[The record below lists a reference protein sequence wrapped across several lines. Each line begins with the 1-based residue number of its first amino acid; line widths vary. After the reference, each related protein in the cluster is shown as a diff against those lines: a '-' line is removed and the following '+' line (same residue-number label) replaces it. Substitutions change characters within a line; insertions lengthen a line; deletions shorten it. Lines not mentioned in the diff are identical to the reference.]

1 MRQELPIVDLPSPAL
16 QNAVRNKM
24 FVDNLGLVNFVVNK
38 IGLSSFR
45 SSSALERSDLV
56 QFGIMGL
63 LDAIERFDPDRGVQF
78 QTYAVSRIKGSIQD
92 ELRKLDWVP
101 RSVRRAERQAEAIAQ
116 RAGQIESRTTTA
128 VDIARRLSL
137 SLEKYAEI
145 IRQVNKMAGT
155 SHDAPEY
162 ASRLDALSTD
172 EKDDPS
178 EIANQHQLK
187 NTIVGAVEHLPERD
201 RLIVMLYYYEDLTFK
216 EIAAVLRISESRV
229 FQIHTTVL
237 DNLRTVLAGSL

>member
-16 QNAVRNKM
+16 QSDVRNKM
-24 FVDNLGLVNFVVNK
+24 FFDNLGLVNFVVNK

-45 SSSALERSDLV
+45 SSAALERSDLV

-63 LDAIERFDPDRGVQF
+63 LDAIERFNPERGVQF

-101 RSVRRAERQAEAIAQ
+101 RSVRKAERQAEAIAQ
-116 RAGQIESRTTTA
+116 RAGQVESRTTTA

-145 IRQVNKMAGT
+145 IHQVNKMAGT
-155 SHDAPEY
+155 SPDAPEY

-237 DNLRTVLAGSL
+237 GNLRTMLAGSL

>member
-1 MRQELPIVDLPSPAL
+1 MQQELHIQEMASSAGHSDAD
-16 QNAVRNKM
+16 NKM
-24 FVDNLGLVNFVVNK
+24 FFENLGLVNFVVNK
-38 IGLSSFR
+38 IGLASFR
-45 SSSALERSDLV
+45 SWAALERSDLV
-56 QFGIMGL
+56 QFGIIGL
-63 LDAIERFDPDRGVQF
+63 LDAIEKFNPDRGVQF

-116 RAGQIESRTTTA
+116 RAGQAESRTTTA
-128 VDIARRLSL
+128 ADISRRLSI
-137 SLEKYAEI
+137 SVERYAEI
-145 IRQVNKMAGT
+145 IQQVNAMPGMLP
-155 SHDAPEY
+155 DAPEY

-178 EIANQHQLK
+178 EIANQHQVK
-187 NTIVGAVEHLPERD
+187 NTIVAAVEHLHERD

-229 FQIHTTVL
+229 FQIHAAVL
-237 DNLRTVLAGSL
+237 RDLHTMLKGSI

>member
-1 MRQELPIVDLPSPAL
+1 M
-16 QNAVRNKM
+16 
-24 FVDNLGLVNFVVNK
+24 
-38 IGLSSFR
+38 
-45 SSSALERSDLV
+45 
-56 QFGIMGL
+56 
-63 LDAIERFDPDRGVQF
+63 DAIEKFNPDRGVQF

-116 RAGQIESRTTTA
+116 RAGQVESRTTTA
-128 VDIARRLSL
+128 VDIARRLSI

-145 IRQVNKMAGT
+145 IHQVNRMGGT
-155 SHDAPEY
+155 SPDAPEY
-162 ASRLDALSTD
+162 TSRLDALSTD

-187 NTIVGAVEHLPERD
+187 NTIVEAVEDLPERD

-237 DNLRTVLAGSL
+237 GNLRTKLAGSL

>member
-1 MRQELPIVDLPSPAL
+1 MRQELPIVNLSGPAL
-16 QNAVRNKM
+16 QSDVRNKM

-45 SSSALERSDLV
+45 SSAALERSDLV

-63 LDAIERFDPDRGVQF
+63 LDAIEKFNPERGVQF

-116 RAGQIESRTTTA
+116 RAGQVESRTTTA

-137 SLEKYAEI
+137 SLEEYADI
-145 IRQVNKMAGT
+145 IHQVNKMAGT
-155 SHDAPEY
+155 SPDAAEY
-162 ASRLDALSTD
+162 SSRLDALSTD

-237 DNLRTVLAGSL
+237 DNLRTMLAGSL

>member
-1 MRQELPIVDLPSPAL
+1 MRQEPPIIDLPSPAL
-16 QNAVRNKM
+16 QSDVRNKM
-24 FVDNLGLVNFVVNK
+24 FFDNLGLVNFVVNK

-45 SSSALERSDLV
+45 SSTALERSDLV

-63 LDAIERFDPDRGVQF
+63 LDAIEKFNPERGVQF

-101 RSVRRAERQAEAIAQ
+101 RSVRKAERQAEAIAQ
-116 RAGQIESRTTTA
+116 RAGQVETRTTTA

-145 IRQVNKMAGT
+145 IHQVNKMAGT
-155 SHDAPEY
+155 SPDAPEY
-162 ASRLDALSTD
+162 AFRLEALSTD

-187 NTIVGAVEHLPERD
+187 NTIVGAVENLPERD

-237 DNLRTVLAGSL
+237 GNLRTMLAGSL

>member
-1 MRQELPIVDLPSPAL
+1 MHNDSQILDPEVVQEKREVH
-16 QNAVRNKM
+16 RKM
-24 FVDNLGLVNFVVNK
+24 FFDNLGLVNFVVNK

-45 SSSALERSDLV
+45 SSAALERADLV

-63 LDAIERFDPDRGVQF
+63 LDAIERFNPERGVQF

-101 RSVRRAERQAEAIAQ
+101 RSVRKADRHAEAIAQ
-116 RAGQIESRTTTA
+116 RAGQAESKTSTA
-128 VDIARRLSL
+128 ADIARRLNL
-137 SLEKYAEI
+137 SLERYAEI
-145 IRQVNKMAGT
+145 LHHVNKT
-155 SHDAPEY
+155 SGMLPDEPEY

-178 EIANQHQLK
+178 EIAHQQQLK
-187 NTIVGAVEHLPERD
+187 ITIVGAVEKLPERD
-201 RLIVMLYYYEDLTFK
+201 RLVVMLYYYEDLTFK

-237 DNLRTVLAGSL
+237 SNLRTLLAGSL

>member
-1 MRQELPIVDLPSPAL
+1 MPQELSIVDLPSSAERSD
-16 QNAVRNKM
+16 VRNKM
-24 FVDNLGLVNFVVNK
+24 FFDNLGLVNFVVNK

-45 SSSALERSDLV
+45 STAALERSDLV
-56 QFGIMGL
+56 QFGIIGL
-63 LDAIERFDPDRGVQF
+63 LDAIEKFNPGRGVQF

-101 RSVRRAERQAEAIAQ
+101 RSVRKAERQAEAIAQ
-116 RAGQIESRTTTA
+116 RAGQVESRTTTA

-145 IRQVNKMAGT
+145 IHQVNKMVGT
-155 SHDAPEY
+155 SPDATEY

-178 EIANQHQLK
+178 EIANQNQMK
-187 NTIVGAVEHLPERD
+187 NTIVGAVEDLPERD

-229 FQIHTTVL
+229 FQIHATVL
-237 DNLRTVLAGSL
+237 GSLRTMLAGSL

>member
-1 MRQELPIVDLPSPAL
+1 MRQEPPIIDLPSPAL
-16 QNAVRNKM
+16 QSDVRNKM
-24 FVDNLGLVNFVVNK
+24 FFDNLGLVNFVVNK

-45 SSSALERSDLV
+45 SSTALERSDLV

-63 LDAIERFDPDRGVQF
+63 LDAIEKFNPERGVQF

-101 RSVRRAERQAEAIAQ
+101 RSVRKAERQAEAIAQ
-116 RAGQIESRTTTA
+116 RAGQVESRTTTA

-145 IRQVNKMAGT
+145 IHQVNKMAGT
-155 SHDAPEY
+155 SPDAPEY
-162 ASRLDALSTD
+162 AFRLEALSTD

-187 NTIVGAVEHLPERD
+187 NTIVGAVENLPERD

-237 DNLRTVLAGSL
+237 GNLRTMLAGSL

>member
-1 MRQELPIVDLPSPAL
+1 MQKELHILELPIPAGRSD
-16 QNAVRNKM
+16 AHTKM
-24 FVDNLGLVNFVVNK
+24 FFENLGLVNFVVNK
-38 IGLSSFR
+38 IGLATFR
-45 SSSALERSDLV
+45 STAALERSDLV
-56 QFGIMGL
+56 QFGMLGL
-63 LDAIERFDPDRGVQF
+63 LDAIEKFNPERGVQF

-116 RAGQIESRTTTA
+116 RAGQVESRTTTA
-128 VDIARRLSL
+128 LDIARRLSL

-145 IRQVNKMAGT
+145 IHQVNKMGAT
-155 SHDAPEY
+155 SPDAPEY

-178 EIANQHQLK
+178 EIANQQQLK
-187 NTIVGAVEHLPERD
+187 NTIVDAVEQLPERD

-237 DNLRTVLAGSL
+237 GNLRTKLAGSL